1 MYGDSFFLYK
11 ERGKLRHCAFFL
23 KIMRPPLPLVHL
35 FHILLPSKKRWL
47 LGLLFIFI
55 NNHFQSNSLSLH
67 LFFFPS
73 FFLLWHFNASD
84 LFQHIM
90 KTSSAFS
97 WFPHFWVLWQRM
109 LVDLVKL
116 ENVTLLFILWWMH
129 IHEYSSMQKQLQA
142 VLKRTITKVTLKW
155 FSPGV
160 VFRVKHGKPILA
172 FKKTSFFV
180 SENN

>member
-1 MYGDSFFLYK
+1 MLFENNEATLPFSTSFSCLVAFQKNAGCYVCFLYSLITICK
-11 ERGKLRHCAFFL
+11 VPQF
-23 KIMRPPLPLVHL
+23 
-35 FHILLPSKKRWL
+35 
-47 LGLLFIFI
+47 LFI
-55 NNHFQSNSLSLH
+55 H
-67 LFFFPS
+67 FFFSSS

-84 LFQHIM
+84 LFQRIM

-142 VLKRTITKVTLKW
+142 VLKRTKTKVTLKW

-160 VFRVKHGKPILA
+160 VFRVKHGNPILA